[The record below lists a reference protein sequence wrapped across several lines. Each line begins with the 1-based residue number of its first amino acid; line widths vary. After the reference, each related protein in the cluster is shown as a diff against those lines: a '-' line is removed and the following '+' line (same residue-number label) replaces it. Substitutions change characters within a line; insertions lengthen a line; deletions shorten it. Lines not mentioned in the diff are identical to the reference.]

1 MKRIL
6 LIILSLVLCLPAFSG
21 CVKEPDFVDVA
32 VVPIGGD
39 ASPGLYQTT
48 FHFDSY
54 KEMIKGF
61 HEYDLSKSSYTIQDF
76 KAILEKP
83 YSDFVERVNADKSF
97 PQPMK
102 CGELIELRDAEGFS
116 NITFLVRELYGLPW
130 ILYYPKFPTGENF
143 YIKMT
148 YLPSGIEA
156 ANASEAIRALS
167 PGSPNIDN
175 LGSRHKS
182 IYNKQIKL
190 RDREVTALVIEY
202 NDDSRNSTIFLYG
215 DLIVEVRH
223 SPAVWSDEWFSG
235 LSFE

>member
-1 MKRIL
+1 MKKFIL
-6 LIILSLVLCLPAFSG
+6 LIAAILCLTSLSSCA
-21 CVKEPDFVDVA
+21 KEPDFFGVSVLP
-32 VVPIGGD
+32 VGD

-54 KEMIKGF
+54 DEMIKDF
-61 HEYDLSKSSYTIQDF
+61 RKYDISKSSYTIQDLIP
-76 KAILEKP
+76 KLGEP
-83 YSDFVERVNADKSF
+83 YSVFVERVKADKSF
-97 PQPMK
+97 PRPMLGGK
-102 CGELIELRDAEGFS
+102 EMTYRNKEGFS
-116 NITFLVRELYGLPW
+116 NITFFVSELYDLPW
-130 ILYYPKFPTGENF
+130 VWYFPSVSTGENF

-202 NDDSRNSTIFLYG
+202 NDDPRDSTIFLYG
-215 DLIVEVRH
+215 GLIVEVRH
-223 SPAVWSDEWFSG
+223 NPAVWSDEWFSG

>member
-6 LIILSLVLCLPAFSG
+6 LIILAVILCAFSS
-21 CVKEPDFVDVA
+21 CAKEPDFFGVSVLP
-32 VVPIGGD
+32 VGD

-48 FHFDSY
+48 FYFDSY
-54 KEMIKGF
+54 DEMIKDF
-61 HEYDLSKSSYTIQDF
+61 CKYDVLKSSYTIQDLIP
-76 KAILEKP
+76 KLGEP
-83 YSDFVERVNADKSF
+83 YSVFVERVKTEKSF
-97 PQPMK
+97 PRPMLDGK
-102 CGELIELRDAEGFS
+102 EMTYRNKEGFS
-116 NITFLVRELYGLPW
+116 NITFFVSELYDLPW
-130 ILYYPKFPTGENF
+130 VWYFPSVSTGENF

-175 LGSRHKS
+175 LGSRHES

-202 NDDSRNSTIFLYG
+202 NDDTRDSTVFLYDG
-215 DLIVEVRH
+215 LIVEVRH
-223 SPAVWSDEWFSG
+223 NPAVWSDEWFSG

>member
-6 LIILSLVLCLPAFSG
+6 LIILAVILCAFSS
-21 CVKEPDFVDVA
+21 CAKEPDFYDISVI
-32 VVPIGGD
+32 PSGE

-54 KEMIKGF
+54 DEMIKDF
-61 HEYDLSKSSYTIQDF
+61 RNYDVLKSSYTIQDLIP
-76 KAILEKP
+76 KLGEP
-83 YSDFVERVNADKSF
+83 YSVFVERVKADKSF
-97 PQPMK
+97 PRPMLGGK
-102 CGELIELRDAEGFS
+102 EITYRNKEGFS
-116 NITFLVRELYGLPW
+116 NITFFVSELYDLPW
-130 ILYYPKFPTGENF
+130 VWYFPSVSTGENF

-175 LGSRHKS
+175 LGSRHES
-182 IYNKQIKL
+182 IYNKQLKL

-202 NDDSRNSTIFLYG
+202 NDDSRNSTVFLYG

-223 SPAVWSDEWFSG
+223 NPAVWSDEWFSG

>member
-1 MKRIL
+1 MKKFIL
-6 LIILSLVLCLPAFSG
+6 LIAAIICLTSLSSCA
-21 CVKEPDFVDVA
+21 KEPDFFGVSVLP
-32 VVPIGGD
+32 VGD

-54 KEMIKGF
+54 DEMIKDF
-61 HEYDLSKSSYTIQDF
+61 RKYDISKSSYTIQDLIP
-76 KAILEKP
+76 KLGEP
-83 YSDFVERVNADKSF
+83 YSVFVERVKADKSF
-97 PQPMK
+97 PRPMLGGK
-102 CGELIELRDAEGFS
+102 EMTYRNKEGFS
-116 NITFLVRELYGLPW
+116 NITFFVSELYDLPW
-130 ILYYPKFPTGENF
+130 VWYFPSVSTGENF

-167 PGSPNIDN
+167 PGSPNVDN
-175 LGSRHKS
+175 LGSRHES
-182 IYNKQIKL
+182 IYNKQLKL

-202 NDDSRNSTIFLYG
+202 NDDPRNSSIFLYG

-223 SPAVWSDEWFSG
+223 NPAVWSDEWFSG

>member
-1 MKRIL
+1 MKKFIL
-6 LIILSLVLCLPAFSG
+6 LIASILCLTSLSSCA
-21 CVKEPDFVDVA
+21 KEPDFFGVSVLP
-32 VVPIGGD
+32 VGD

-48 FHFDSY
+48 FYFDSY
-54 KEMIKGF
+54 DEMIKDF
-61 HEYDLSKSSYTIQDF
+61 CKYDVLKSSYTIQDLIP
-76 KAILEKP
+76 KLGEP
-83 YSDFVERVNADKSF
+83 YSVFVERVKADKSF
-97 PQPMK
+97 PRPMLGGK
-102 CGELIELRDAEGFS
+102 EMTYRNKEGFS
-116 NITFLVRELYGLPW
+116 NITFFVSELYGLPW
-130 ILYYPKFPTGENF
+130 VWYFPSVSTGENF

-223 SPAVWSDEWFSG
+223 NTSVWSDEWFSG

>member
-6 LIILSLVLCLPAFSG
+6 LIILAVILCAFSS
-21 CVKEPDFVDVA
+21 CAKEPDFFGVSVLP
-32 VVPIGGD
+32 VGD

-48 FHFDSY
+48 FYFDSY
-54 KEMIKGF
+54 DEMIKDF
-61 HEYDLSKSSYTIQDF
+61 RKYDLSKSSYTVQN
-76 KAILEKP
+76 LVPLLGEP
-83 YSDFVERVNADKSF
+83 YSVFVERVKADKSF
-97 PQPMK
+97 PRPMLGGK
-102 CGELIELRDAEGFS
+102 EMTYRNKEGFS
-116 NITFLVRELYGLPW
+116 NITFFVSELYDLPW
-130 ILYYPKFPTGENF
+130 VWYFPSVSTGENF

-190 RDREVTALVIEY
+190 RDREVTTLVIEY
-202 NDDSRNSTIFLYG
+202 NDDTRDSTVFLYDG
-215 DLIVEVRH
+215 LIVEVRH
-223 SPAVWSDEWFSG
+223 DPAVWSDEWFSG

>member
-1 MKRIL
+1 MRNIIIFLLSIL
-6 LIILSLVLCLPAFSG
+6 LCLPLLAS
-21 CVKEPDFVDVA
+21 CKVEPDFYGVSVLP
-32 VVPIGGD
+32 VGD

-54 KEMIKGF
+54 DEMIKDF
-61 HEYDLSKSSYTIQDF
+61 REYDVLKSSYTIQD
-76 KAILEKP
+76 LMPLLGEP
-83 YSDFVERVNADKSF
+83 YSAFVESVKEDKSF
-97 PQPMK
+97 PCPMWDGNK
-102 CGELIELRDAEGFS
+102 IAYRNEEGFS
-116 NITFLVRELYGLPW
+116 NITFFVSELYGLPW
-130 ILYYPKFPTGENF
+130 VAYYPEVATGENF

-148 YLPSGIEA
+148 YLPRGIEA

-202 NDDSRNSTIFLYG
+202 NDDTRDSTVFLYDG
-215 DLIVEVRH
+215 LIVEVRH
-223 SPAVWSDEWFSG
+223 DPDVWSDEWFSG

>member
-1 MKRIL
+1 MKKFIL
-6 LIILSLVLCLPAFSG
+6 LIAAILCLTSLSSCA
-21 CVKEPDFVDVA
+21 KEPDFYDISVI
-32 VVPIGGD
+32 PSGE
-39 ASPGLYQTT
+39 ASPGLYQMT
-48 FHFDSY
+48 FYFDSY
-54 KEMIKGF
+54 DEMIKDF
-61 HEYDLSKSSYTIQDF
+61 CKYDISKSSYTVQNLIP
-76 KAILEKP
+76 KLGEP
-83 YSDFVERVNADKSF
+83 YSVFVERVKTEKSF
-97 PQPMK
+97 PRPM
-102 CGELIELRDAEGFS
+102 RDGKEIAYRNKEGFS
-116 NITFLVRELYGLPW
+116 NITFLVSELYGLPW
-130 ILYYPKFPTGENF
+130 VSYYPKVATGENF

-202 NDDSRNSTIFLYG
+202 NDDTRDSTVFLYDG
-215 DLIVEVRH
+215 LIVEVRH
-223 SPAVWSDEWFSG
+223 DPDVWSDEWFSG

>member
-6 LIILSLVLCLPAFSG
+6 LIILSLVLCLPALSG
-21 CVKEPDFVDVA
+21 CVKEPDFFGVSVLP
-32 VVPIGGD
+32 VGD

-48 FHFDSY
+48 FYFDTY
-54 KEMIKGF
+54 DEMIKDF
-61 HEYDLSKSSYTIQDF
+61 CKYDVLKSSYTIQGLLP
-76 KAILEKP
+76 KLGEP
-83 YSDFVERVNADKSF
+83 YSVFVERVKADKSF
-97 PQPMK
+97 PRPMLGGK
-102 CGELIELRDAEGFS
+102 EMTYRNKEGFS
-116 NITFLVRELYGLPW
+116 NITFFVSELYDLPW
-130 ILYYPKFPTGENF
+130 VWYFPSVSTGENF